1 MRELSRN
8 ELILLRGTLCTKRL
22 YRGMKHIPHG
32 VVIWEDWM
40 EDTLTWVNREIEEK
54 YPDAPKWEFRKT

>member
-8 ELILLRGTLCTKRL
+8 ELILLRGILYTKRM

-40 EDTLTWVNREIEEK
+40 EDTLTWVNQEIKKK
-54 YPDAPKWEFRKT
+54 YPDTPKWK

>member
-1 MRELSRN
+1 
-8 ELILLRGTLCTKRL
+8 
-22 YRGMKHIPHG
+22 MKHIPHG

-54 YPDAPKWEFRKT
+54 YPDAPKWEFRNT